1 MKIPYMQ
8 MFCLIF
14 IFFPTVI
21 SAADVSPGSTL
32 YASNPQN
39 SWDSTNG
46 TFSLSFIQESE
57 NVYFAAI
64 IYNGIPV
71 WKAGGDPGGAV
82 NSSAALRFLP
92 DGNLQLVY
100 TSTGFQV
107 WQSNTAGRGVSMG
120 ALDDSGNFILRNR
133 SGPVWTTF
141 DNPTDTILPGQNFTV
156 NQVLRSG
163 LYSFRLS
170 MSGNMTLRW
179 NDTIEYYSSS
189 GLNGSSVNSS
199 LTSPS
204 LGLQQ
209 PVGIFSLFDPTL
221 SSPLIMARSNDYG
234 EVTDDSIRFV
244 KLDNDGNLRT
254 YSSARNSGSGN
265 RIVRWTAVSDQCLVF
280 GYCGNMGI
288 CSYDDDFSPVCGCPS
303 ENFDLIDPKDPRKGC
318 ERTVNISNCS
328 AREMLSL
335 NRSTLLTYPPETSS
349 QFYTASITA
358 CRSLCLSNNLC
369 MGSTSLADGTG
380 VCYLKLSQFIS
391 GYQSPTLTSTSYVK
405 VCEPA
410 MPNPPHSSREVHKN
424 YDALKISVIVLG
436 CCLILVILA
445 CLVWV
450 FFYSRK
456 PKFEG
461 LPTWDSLSEYASALP
476 VHFSYKELQQATKG
490 FKDKLGEGGF
500 GAVYQGVLTNKTLAA
515 VKQLE
520 GIEQG
525 EKQFRMEVVTIS
537 STHHLN
543 LVRLLG
549 FCSEG
554 RHRLLVY
561 EFMKNGSLDKFLFTS
576 DEQPSKEV
584 LNWGYRY
591 NIALGTA
598 KGITYLHEEC
608 RDCIVHSDIKPEN
621 ILLDDNYNARI
632 SDFGLARLINTNGP
646 RHRSIM
652 SVRGTRGYLPPEWL
666 ANLPITSKAD
676 VYSYGMVLLEIIS
689 GRRNFDV
696 SSETNHRR
704 LSLWAYEEYE
714 KGNIEAILDKR
725 LLRHE
730 VDTEQVIR
738 AIRVSFWCI
747 QEQPSHR
754 PTMGK
759 VVQMLE
765 GISEIP
771 TPPPFAATNPTAQFQ
786 VLPMVS
792 SFQTVLNSSVTSSQT
807 AENSS
812 LTSEQ
817 KSERETSILLQE
829 EASTT

>member
-1 MKIPYMQ
+1 MKIPCMQ

-21 SAADVSPGSTL
+21 LAADVFPGSTL
-32 YASNPQN
+32 YASNPEN
-39 SWDSTNG
+39 SWDSPNK
-46 TFSLSFIQESE
+46 TFLLSFIQEAE
-57 NVYFAAI
+57 NFYFAAI

-71 WKAGGDPGGAV
+71 WKAGGDPRGAV

-92 DGNLQLVY
+92 DGNLQLVNGP
-100 TSTGFQV
+100 TGSLV
-107 WQSNTAGRGVSMG
+107 WQSNTAGRGVST
-120 ALDDSGNFILRNR
+120 ATLDDTGNFILKNG
-133 SGPVWTTF
+133 SNIPIWTTF

-156 NQVLRSG
+156 NNVLRSG
-163 LYSFRLS
+163 LYSFRLLT
-170 MSGNMTLRW
+170 SGNMTLQW
-179 NDTIEYYSSS
+179 NDSIVYYSSS
-189 GLNGSSVNSS
+189 GINSSSTNTS

-209 PVGIFSLFDPTL
+209 PVGIFSLFDPTISN

-234 EVTDDSIRFV
+234 ENPADTIRFV
-244 KLDNDGNLRT
+244 KLENDGNLRM
-254 YSSARNSGSGN
+254 YSSAKSSTSGN
-265 RIVRWTAVSDQCLVF
+265 KIVRWTAVSDQCEVF

-288 CSYDDDFSPVCGCPS
+288 CSYIDLTPVCGCAS
-303 ENFDLIDPKDPRKGC
+303 ENFDPIDPKDPRKGC
-318 ERTVNISNCS
+318 KRKVEIKDCSNRT
-328 AREMLSL
+328 MLL
-335 NRSTLLTYPPETSS
+335 LDRATFLTYPPETTS
-349 QFYTASITA
+349 QYFTMGNTA
-358 CRSLCLSNNLC
+358 CRSNCLSDTSC

-380 VCYLKLSQFIS
+380 VCYMKLSDFIS
-391 GYQSPTLTSTSYVK
+391 GYQSPTLTSTSFVK

-410 MPNPPHSSREVHKN
+410 MPNRPLSSREDRKN
-424 YDALKISVIVLG
+424 YNAMKISVVVLG
-436 CCLILVILA
+436 CCLILVISA
-445 CLVWV
+445 GVFWV
-450 FFYSRK
+450 FFCSRK
-456 PKFEG
+456 HNFKG

-476 VHFSYKELQQATKG
+476 VHFSYKELQQATEG
-490 FKDKLGEGGF
+490 FKEKLGEGGF
-500 GAVYQGVLTNKTLAA
+500 GAVYRGVLTNKTVAA

-543 LVRLLG
+543 LARLLG

-576 DEQPSKEV
+576 DEQSCKEV
-584 LNWGYRY
+584 RNWGYRY

-632 SDFGLARLINTNGP
+632 SDFGLARLINTNGQ
-646 RHRSIM
+646 RHRSIL

-666 ANLPITSKAD
+666 ANLPVTSKAD

-689 GRRNFDV
+689 GRRNFEV
-696 SSETNHRR
+696 STETNHKK
-704 LSLWAYEEYE
+704 LSLWAYEEFE
-714 KGNIEAILDKR
+714 KGNVEVILDKR
-725 LLRHE
+725 LPRDE
-730 VDTEQVIR
+730 VNIEQVIR
-738 AIRVSFWCI
+738 AIQVSFWCI
-747 QEQPSHR
+747 QQQPSHR

-765 GISEIP
+765 GISEIRA
-771 TPPPFAATNPTAQFQ
+771 PPPAIKSTSANAQFQ

-792 SFQTVLNSSVTSSQT
+792 SFQTVLNSSQT
-807 AENSS
+807 TANSS
-812 LTSEQ
+812 LASEQ
-817 KSERETSILLQE
+817 KSEGETSILLHEE
-829 EASTT
+829 EA